1 MAVTDGYAEM
11 LINLVRDRLCLWR
24 KSSADYSKKTVKNN
38 NWDDVVKNM
47 VTAGYSVTG
56 K

>member
-1 MAVTDGYAEM
+1 MAVTDDHTEM
-11 LINLVRDRLCLWR
+11 LINLVRDRPCLWR
-24 KSSADYSKKTVKNN
+24 KSLADYSNKTMKNN